1 MVTLEIEHITK
12 TYKKGIVKALDDF
25 TAALT
30 PGVYGLLGPNGAGKS
45 TLMNIITD
53 NLTADSGEVLFD
65 GENIKSLG
73 ASYRAVLGYMPQQQG
88 VYDDF
93 TLNRFLWYMA
103 ALKGKS
109 YGKRTQKA
117 RLVFGRNEAA
127 GAYRTGVTK

>member
-53 NLTADSGEVLFD
+53 NLTADSGEVLF
-65 GENIKSLG
+65 
-73 ASYRAVLGYMPQQQG
+73 Y
-88 VYDDF
+88 F
-93 TLNRFLWYMA
+93 
-103 ALKGKS
+103 
-109 YGKRTQKA
+109 
-117 RLVFGRNEAA
+117 
-127 GAYRTGVTK
+127 